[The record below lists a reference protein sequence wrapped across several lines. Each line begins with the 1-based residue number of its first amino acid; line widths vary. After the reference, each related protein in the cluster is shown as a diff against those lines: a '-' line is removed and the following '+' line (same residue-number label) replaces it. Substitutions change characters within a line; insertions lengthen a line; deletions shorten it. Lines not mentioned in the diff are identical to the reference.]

1 MALRFNNTEIT
12 RVYFNGKEENTLEYN
27 GKRYF
32 GKRFELTKKESH
44 GVTLTVNRT
53 SSPNQQAGTGEISAG
68 NGIYYGDVITIEIK
82 AEAGYRE
89 PKLYIDTG
97 NGMKEVSGPYTI
109 TVTGD
114 VSYYGSAE
122 ADTWKTVWSG
132 SNTVT
137 SMEGFTVPGLDTSNG
152 ALQLTA
158 TVTFGRWLISQ
169 QTGGVMEEETSKR
182 SINRAEL
189 PTTAEGLYSSITFR
203 RQGNQIVFTVQEG
216 WENIKGYYVY
226 ESPIST
232 EFTEVRNK

>member
-97 NGMKEVSGPYTI
+97 NGMKEVSGSYTI
-109 TVTGD
+109 TVMGD

-122 ADTWKTVWSG
+122 ADTWETVWSG

-169 QTGGVMEEETSKR
+169 QTGGVMEETTYKR

-232 EFTEVRNK
+232 EFTEVRSK

>member
-114 VSYYGSAE
+114 GSYYGSAE

-169 QTGGVMEEETSKR
+169 QTGGVMEEETYKR

>member
-97 NGMKEVSGPYTI
+97 NGMKEVSRPYTI

-169 QTGGVMEEETSKR
+169 QTGGVMEEETYKR

>member
-1 MALRFNNTEIT
+1 MALRFKNTEIT

-44 GVTLTVNRT
+44 GVTLTVKRT

-82 AEAGYRE
+82 AEAGYQE

-97 NGMKEVSGPYTI
+97 SGMEEVSEPYTF
-109 TVTGD
+109 TVTGN
-114 VSYYGSAE
+114 VSYYGKAE
-122 ADTWKTVWSG
+122 KSWETVWSG

-137 SMEGFTVPGLDTSNG
+137 SMEGFTVPGLDTSEET
-152 ALQLTA
+152 LQLTA

-169 QTGGVMEEETSKR
+169 QTGGLMEEATYKR

-189 PTTAEGLYSSITFR
+189 PTKAEGLYSSIAFR
-203 RQGNQIVFTVQEG
+203 RQGNQIVFTVREG
-216 WENIKGYYVY
+216 WQNIKGYYVY
-226 ESPIST
+226 EVPVST
-232 EFTEVRNK
+232 EFTEVRSK